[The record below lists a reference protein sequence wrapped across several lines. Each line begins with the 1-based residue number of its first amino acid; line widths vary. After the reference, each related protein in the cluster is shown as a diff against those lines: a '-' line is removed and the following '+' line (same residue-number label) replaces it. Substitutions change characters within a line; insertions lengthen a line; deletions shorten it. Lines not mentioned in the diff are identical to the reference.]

1 MFDTIN
7 SSLIPMPRSL
17 LHAALSFPC
26 EPSEPQESHNHD
38 HCQHNQWPPPFPH
51 HDHHPDYHH
60 ANVQFILSP
69 LYAASSPPCEP
80 SEPQECHCPSC
91 PLPLWANFDDMIS
104 SFRSG
109 GHNTKRNHTN
119 SRRKTF
125 FISDYKTSIRV
136 ANPTLSVLPVPP
148 SYEQGFQHIDL
159 RASWVF
165 EIIFDQNVSGS
176 THSSSPAGLKA
187 VLRACGGKGFLSSVI
202 D

>member
-1 MFDTIN
+1 MPHLLWLCTSNQSSTIA
-7 SSLIPMPRSL
+7 SILIILIIIITIVIIVISIPMPRSL
-17 LHAALSFPC
+17 LHAAVSFPC
-26 EPSEPQESHNHD
+26 EPSEPQESDNHD

-104 SFRSG
+104 SFWSG
-109 GHNTKRNHTN
+109 GHNTKQNRAN

-125 FISDYKTSIRV
+125 LIS
-136 ANPTLSVLPVPP
+136 
-148 SYEQGFQHIDL
+148 E
-159 RASWVF
+159 
-165 EIIFDQNVSGS
+165 
-176 THSSSPAGLKA
+176 
-187 VLRACGGKGFLSSVI
+187 
-202 D
+202 